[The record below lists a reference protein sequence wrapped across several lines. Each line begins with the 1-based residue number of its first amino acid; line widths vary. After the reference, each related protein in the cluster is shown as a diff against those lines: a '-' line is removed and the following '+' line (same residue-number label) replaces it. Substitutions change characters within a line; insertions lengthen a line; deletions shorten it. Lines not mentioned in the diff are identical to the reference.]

1 MTDILVVRADGPT
14 EVTQREMGL
23 NGDTLSWCAPGA
35 SLVDQYFDLILL
47 ANKDRT
53 PEMVEWVGQNV
64 TGAVNAGGRY
74 QWRDESNG

>member
-1 MTDILVVRADGPT
+1 VTDVLVVRSDAPLT
-14 EVTQREMGL
+14 VTRLEDGL

-47 ANKDRT
+47 ANKDRS

-74 QWRDESNG
+74 QWRDSE